1 MGSGEGRDK
10 TYYVRSMPRVAA
22 LFDMD
27 RTLVRKDTARLYT
40 QYRRDR
46 GEATWRDA
54 LQVAFWAVQYT
65 LGIIDAPNVARQA
78 LAGFRGT
85 EERALLEAC
94 EGWFRE
100 YVLEHVQTK
109 GREAVARHQQQ
120 GHLVAIV
127 TGATAYAAK
136 PLASELGIDQV
147 VCTELELDSEGRLT
161 GRIIEPLCYGQG
173 KLERAR
179 RLAEIQDFNL
189 AEATFYSDSI
199 TDLPLLEA
207 VRYPQIVNP
216 DARLR
221 RTARQRGWPVHA
233 W

>member
-1 MGSGEGRDK
+1 
-10 TYYVRSMPRVAA
+10 MPRVAA

-27 RTLVRKDTARLYT
+27 RTLVKKDTARLYT
-40 QYRRDR
+40 RYRRDR

-54 LQVAFWAVQYT
+54 LQVGFWAIQYT

-78 LAGFRGT
+78 LAQFRGT
-85 EERALLEAC
+85 NERTLIEATDA
-94 EGWFRE
+94 WFRE
-100 YVLEHVQTK
+100 YVLPHVVPQ
-109 GREAVARHQQQ
+109 GREAVKRHRSE

-127 TGATAYAAK
+127 TGATSYAAK
-136 PLASELGIDQV
+136 PLATELKIDEV
-147 VCTELELDSEGRLT
+147 VCTELELDDRGCLT
-161 GRIIEPLCYGQG
+161 GSIIEPLCYGVG

-179 RLAEIQDFNL
+179 RLAEIQRFDL
-189 AEATFYSDSI
+189 ADATFYSDSI

-207 VRYPQIVNP
+207 VGSPQIVNP

-221 RTARQRGWPVHA
+221 RVAKQRGWPVHA